1 MDGNCDSVGRR
12 AILHYYFRLILI
24 NSFVTCRGIPTL
36 EIVSDFPGS
45 QAGWKVDCSAVFPT
59 KFNYQENFIQDYTI
73 LLYQSKLCET
83 GVAMVGNI
91 KVWQKSNMSWQAIRW
106 ECESYEWWGR
116 RGRIRHKFILFF
128 SRDKYS
134 AQLWQKILEP
144 QILFVCKLESDQ
156 LRTGRVWPDLGR
168 RTNTRVA
175 RQPGGLAEDEWEF
188 CVLMNFWEPVT
199 VAANWAGWAWPLW
212 PQLPHNSAAMSTSHQ
227 SYSRLTVL
235 PAGRVCWP
243 GKTSS
248 GGDTE
253 QQAVAG
259 LRPRLLSAWL
269 PSTPLLTGNSPT
281 PSIRILQQRLL
292 VKYTH
297 CRTTL
302 STTLQTK
309 ERNSRNSRYR
319 GRRRWKENVP
329 IAPQLSPAP
338 RRYLTGFNNNPPHVA
353 EINIHW

>member
-199 VAANWAGWAWPLW
+199 VAANWAGCDRCDRCDRCDCSCLTT
-212 PQLPHNSAAMSTSHQ
+212 PQECPHHT
-227 SYSRLTVL
+227 
-235 PAGRVCWP
+235 
-243 GKTSS
+243 
-248 GGDTE
+248 
-253 QQAVAG
+253 
-259 LRPRLLSAWL
+259 
-269 PSTPLLTGNSPT
+269 SPT
-281 PSIRILQQRLL
+281 PGLQFCLL
-292 VKYTH
+292 AGFVGPA
-297 CRTTL
+297 RPAAVEI
-302 STTLQTK
+302 Q
-309 ERNSRNSRYR
+309 NSRRWRGWGRACCRLGCRPLRY
-319 GRRRWKENVP
+319 
-329 IAPQLSPAP
+329 
-338 RRYLTGFNNNPPHVA
+338 
-353 EINIHW
+353 